1 MITSK
6 LASLEARI
14 ARLESSLNGKTSA
27 YKTATDF
34 DYVNQ
39 EIKMAVKSIYGKKYR
54 ITSIKEGIRL
64 DSPDVTVNIDLG
76 FDYGIIKI
84 SVVFEIDRG
93 DIQSKNFSVPDEE
106 EMDPVVFES
115 KVGILVENIL
125 KYLKSQLHP
134 YSHKP

>member
-1 MITSK
+1 MISSK

-14 ARLESSLNGKTSA
+14 ARLESSLKNKKAS
-27 YKTATDF
+27 YKTATSF

-39 EIKMAVKSIYGKKYR
+39 EIEMAVKSIYGRKYR
-54 ITSIKEGIRL
+54 ITNIREGIRL
-64 DSPDVTVNIDLG
+64 DSPDTTVNIDFG

-93 DIQSKNFSVPDEE
+93 DTHSRMFTVPNEE
-106 EMDPVVFES
+106 EVGPVVFES
-115 KVGILVENIL
+115 QVKILIGDIL

-134 YSHKP
+134 YSHNP